1 MLIYFIGLDNNCYC
15 FGDDKNMMF
24 KNPKRNVYEVILD
37 DNKIPVSKDVWDYI
51 TERRS
56 WI

>member
-15 FGDDKNMMF
+15 FGDDKNMTF

-37 DNKIPVSKDVWDYI
+37 GNKIPVSKEVWDYI